1 MSGLGK
7 LELVDLR
14 EVWPHEERDFSSWLA
29 QEENIELLGDELGI
43 EIEVQ
48 QREAPVGNFQVD
60 LLAEEANSGRKI
72 IIENQLEVTNHD
84 HLGKIITYAAGM
96 DAEIIIWIVREIR
109 DEHKRAVEWLNEHTD
124 ERVGFFIVKMEVW
137 RIGDSQPAPKFN
149 VVVQPNDWAKAVK
162 KVMNASHLSDT
173 KILQLEFWSSF
184 NEAAQGNTTLRLRKP
199 QPQHWYN
206 FSVGSSKAEMALT
219 VNSSTKEIAVEI
231 YIPNSEKLFECLFS
245 HKGAIEETLG
255 WELDWQPLPGKKAS
269 RIKIARTGDF
279 TDKDRWPEYHRWM
292 LETAEA
298 FKKVFGRH
306 IKDCMDIIASVEP
319 EE

>member
-1 MSGLGK
+1 MVRLGR
-7 LELVDLR
+7 LEQVDLR
-14 EVWPHEERDFSSWLA
+14 EVWRHEERDFSAWLA
-29 QEENIELLGDELGI
+29 QEENIELLASELGI
-43 EIEVQ
+43 EIEVIE
-48 QREAPVGNFQVD
+48 REARVGSFEGD
-60 LLAEEANSGRKI
+60 LLAEEANTGRKV
-72 IIENQLEVTNHD
+72 IIENQLESTNHD
-84 HLGKIITYAAGM
+84 HLGKLITYAAGF
-96 DAEIIIWIVREIR
+96 DAGIAVWIVREVR

-124 ERVGFFIVKMEVW
+124 ERVGLFIVKMEIW

-162 KVMNASHLSDT
+162 KAMNASRLSDT
-173 KILQLEFWSSF
+173 KLLQLEFWSSF
-184 NEAAQGNTTLRLRKP
+184 NEAAQGKTTLRLRKP

-206 FSVGSSKAEMALT
+206 FSVGSSKAKMALT

-231 YIPNSEKLFECLFS
+231 YIHNSKKLFECLYS
-245 HKGAIEETLG
+245 HKEAIEETLG

-279 TDKDRWPEYHRWM
+279 AEKVRWPEYHLWM

-298 FKKVFGRH
+298 FKEVFSRH
-306 IKDCMDIIASVEP
+306 IKDCTDTIAPVEP